1 MKKHLAQSAA
11 LTALIAAGLLVSALP
26 AGATNYAGNGNT
38 GFGGPVGNGVL
49 SVTDDHTNITVNL
62 QRGSSGNL
70 NDVLVI
76 YIDTGAGGLTNTAGL
91 TDTGGGG
98 GDEQKAISG
107 FDGSN
112 RSLLVFTNG
121 FRPSYAIAIKK
132 DYMDVWNISN
142 PSSFSFLSGA
152 GGYNSA
158 SANFTLTFPA
168 SQIGLAA
175 NVSTNIRIF
184 GTLLN
189 PNGAYRSTEAIA
201 GNDVADSFGQ
211 GPHLF
216 TNTAYATYNFAPAVV
231 PTYAVKFSVD
241 MSAAAA
247 AGNFV
252 PGTDTVYCGGSFQTN
267 PFAFTD
273 FPLVRSNT
281 SSIYTNT
288 YKDANVTNTVETYKF
303 MFTSVAGGTNS
314 YDADPN
320 RTFTLKSGGQVLPL
334 IYFNN
339 IPNSPSATTN
349 YITFQIDMGPQ
360 IYLTHFNPGAGDL
373 IEVSGGFQSPQFAGG
388 IILTN
393 NPTSATSNIYY
404 ATFADHN
411 YPGTQYLPPQ
421 NGYKYVIVTSTST
434 NYESGANR
442 SLVTVTNSGTLPLAY
457 FNGVSTYAAIPITFS
472 VDMTVPIA
480 AGLFNPGSGD
490 TVGCAGTFMTN
501 QWTVGNVNSFLL
513 TNNPTAANS
522 NVYSGT
528 YIDRNA
534 PGSVEHYKFVVNTN
548 GGGTAYESPAS
559 TGGGD
564 RIFLLGGSA
573 ATNPLVFW
581 NDLSSSQVLLVP
593 TTITFT
599 VDMGGAVDIFG
610 FPFNSG
616 NDLVVVNGDF
626 VTPAWNIYPN
636 NTPPSFWTDP
646 YFYDPI
652 DNISDYGPG
661 NSHNPSFI
669 LQDSGDGQHF
679 TGSFTL
685 PAGHS
690 HLVNYKYG
698 IYHDSGNFMT
708 NCDNEAISGRD
719 RHRYVRTTGTYAF
732 PTDVFGAQQINPSAG
747 TEALYGIATGNATP
761 GHLPLSWLGF
771 PGVHLQTCTN
781 LSNQVWLDLTNTPGT
796 GTTNWPTTGNGA
808 RYFRLWPTPQ

>member
-1 MKKHLAQSAA
+1 MKNCLPIFAI
-11 LTALIAAGLLVSALP
+11 LTALLTFAIP
-26 AGATNYAGNGNT
+26 AGATNYAGNGDT
-38 GFGGPVGNGVL
+38 SSGFHGAVANGVL

-70 NDVLVI
+70 DDLLVI
-76 YIDTGAGGLTNTAGL
+76 YIDTGTGTATNTANL
-91 TDTGGGG
+91 ADNG
-98 GDEQKAISG
+98 GDEQRAISG
-107 FDGSN
+107 FDGGGN

-121 FRPSYAIAIKK
+121 FKPSYAIAIKK
-132 DYMDVWNISN
+132 DYMDLWSWAN
-142 PSSFSFLSGA
+142 PASFSFLAGTPEGGNTSG
-152 GGYNSA
+152 
-158 SANFTLTFPA
+158 NFSLTFNCSA
-168 SQIGLAA
+168 LGLAT
-175 NVSTNIRIF
+175 NVPATIRIF
-184 GTLLN
+184 GTYISN
-189 PNGAYRSTEAIA
+189 TGFRSTEAIA
-201 GNDVADSFGQ
+201 GNIVASSFGA
-211 GPHLF
+211 GWHPF
-216 TNTAYATYNFAPAVV
+216 TNTAYGTYTFAPAAV
-231 PTYAVKFSVD
+231 PTYPVKFSVD
-241 MSAAAA
+241 M
-247 AGNFV
+247 AGQTNGGVFV
-252 PGTDTVYCGGSFQTN
+252 PGTDSVYCGGSFQVT
-267 PFAFTD
+267 PFVFSD
-273 FPLVRSNT
+273 FPLVRSNNST
-281 SSIYTNT
+281 IYTNT
-288 YKDANVTNTVETYKF
+288 YQDANVTNTLETYKF
-303 MFTSVAGGTNS
+303 KYITGTATN

-320 RTFTLKSGGQVLPL
+320 RTFTLKSGGQLLPL

-339 IPNSPSATTN
+339 TPASPSATTN

-360 IYLTHFNPGAGDL
+360 IYLTHFNPGTDL
-373 IEVSGGFQSPQFAGG
+373 IELSGGFQSPQFAGG

-393 NPTSATSNIYY
+393 NPTSATSNIYS

-421 NGYKYVIVTSTST
+421 NGYKFVIVTSTST

-480 AGLFNPGSGD
+480 MGMLNPGD

-513 TNNPTAANS
+513 TNNPTATNS
-522 NVYSGT
+522 NIYSGT

-564 RIFLLGGSA
+564 RVFLLGSSA

-581 NDLSSSQVLLVP
+581 NDTNSSQVLLVA

-599 VDMGGAVDIFG
+599 VDMTSAIDIFG
-610 FPFNSG
+610 FPFDAG

-636 NTPPSFWTDP
+636 NTPPSFWTDA

-661 NSHNPSFI
+661 NPHGPSFI

-679 TGSFTL
+679 NGTFTI

-690 HLVNYKYG
+690 HQVNYKYG
-698 IYHDSGNFMT
+698 IYHNSSAFMT
-708 NCDNEAISGRD
+708 NCDNEATSGND
-719 RHRYVRTTGTYAF
+719 RHRYVRATGTYAF
-732 PTDVFGAQQINPSAG
+732 PTDVFGAQRTSSAAA

-761 GHLPLSWLGF
+761 GHLPLSWLAF

-781 LSNQVWLDLTNTPGT
+781 LSNQVWQDLTNTNGT
-796 GTTNWPTTGNGA
+796 GTTNWPTTGNGT